1 MDPCFET
8 ATRLARAIRNGRLSS
23 VEATEAHLER
33 IARLNGPIN
42 ALVVVD
48 RDRALKAARAADR
61 ARAKKKPLGP
71 LHGVPI
77 TIKEAFDVKGL
88 HTTSSH
94 PPLKNNVAAED
105 ASLVARLRAAGAV
118 ILGKTNVPELCADFQ
133 TDSPLFGTA
142 RNAWDDRRTAGGS
155 TGGGAV
161 AVAARLSPLE
171 LGSDLGGSV
180 RNPAHYN
187 GIFALKPTEWRVP
200 GRGHVP
206 GLPGQTRTI
215 RWMGVFGPL
224 ARSVEDLETAL
235 RVIDGPDGHDAE
247 AAPVPLGP
255 AAVAKPKDLRI
266 AFIDSI
272 PLVKVSAD
280 TASVVQ
286 QTVRLLGKAGAKVKR
301 AQPKD
306 LDWRQGWD
314 DWVDLF
320 NYQVRGLQPLAE
332 REPTFGLADSPDP
345 TERSLGRTARLDL
358 AELFAVLDR
367 RDGIMRQCESFL
379 DDYDAWLM
387 PVMPDAAFIRQ
398 KQTEPLMIDGMPH
411 CYFFAGT
418 AYNFLANLTG
428 QPSIVLPCGFSREGL
443 PIGLQLTGKKWG
455 DAKLLGVAKALER
468 LLPPCPVPPNYRD
481 QARGDHVQFFSPLPG
496 SRTKIVSPVQGS
508 RRAMRRPGGHRG
520 VG

>member
-8 ATRLARAIRNGRLSS
+8 AARLARAIRNGRLSS
-23 VEATEAHLER
+23 VEATRAHLER

-48 RDRALKAARAADR
+48 REGALKSARAADR
-61 ARAKKKPLGP
+61 ARSKKNSGLGP

-77 TIKEAFDVKGL
+77 TLKEAFDVTGL
-88 HTTSSH
+88 GTTSSH
-94 PPLKNNVAAED
+94 PPLKDNVARDD

-133 TDSPLFGTA
+133 TDSPLFGTTK
-142 RNAWDDRRTAGGS
+142 NAWDPRRTAGGS

-171 LGSDLGGSV
+171 LGSDIGGSV

-187 GIFALKPTEWRVP
+187 GIFSLEPTEWRVP
-200 GRGHVP
+200 ARGHVP
-206 GLPGQTRTI
+206 GLPGQTKTI
-215 RWMGVFGPL
+215 RYMGVFGPL

-235 RVIDGPDGHDAE
+235 RVIAGPDGHEAE

-255 AAVAKPKDLRI
+255 APAAKPNALRI
-266 AFIDSI
+266 AVLESN

-280 TASVVQ
+280 TATVLQ
-286 QTVRLLGKAGAKVKR
+286 QTMRLLTKAGAKVKR
-301 AQPKD
+301 AEPAG

-320 NYQVRGLQPLAE
+320 QYQVRALQPLAE
-332 REPTFGLADSPDP
+332 REATLAAGDPDDP
-345 TERSLGRTARLDL
+345 MALSVRRTARLDL
-358 AELFAVLDR
+358 AEFFAVLDR
-367 RDGIMRQCESFL
+367 RDHVMRQCEAFL

-398 KQTEPLMIDGMPH
+398 KQSQPLVIDGVAHP
-411 CYFFAGT
+411 YFFAGT
-418 AYNFLANLTG
+418 AYNYLANLTG
-428 QPSIVLPCGFSREGL
+428 QPSVVLPCGFSKEGL
-443 PIGLQLTGKKWG
+443 PIGLQLTGKRWG
-455 DAKLLGVAKALER
+455 DARLLGVAKALEK
-468 LLPPCPVPPNYRD
+468 LLPPCPVPPNYKD
-481 QARGDHVQFFSPLPG
+481 
-496 SRTKIVSPVQGS
+496 
-508 RRAMRRPGGHRG
+508 
-520 VG
+520 

>member
-23 VEATEAHLER
+23 VEATKGHLER

-48 RDRALKAARAADR
+48 GDGAMKAARAADR
-61 ARAKKKPLGP
+61 ARAKGKGSRKNAGLGP

-77 TIKEAFDVKGL
+77 TIKEAFDVNGL
-88 HTTSSH
+88 RTTSSH
-94 PPLKNNVAAED
+94 PPLKDNVARED
-105 ASLVARLRAAGAV
+105 ATLVARLRAAGAV

-133 TDSPLFGTA
+133 TDSPLFGTTK
-142 RNAWDDRRTAGGS
+142 NAWDAGRTAGGS

-171 LGSDLGGSV
+171 IGSDIGGSV

-200 GRGHVP
+200 GHGHVP
-206 GLPGQTRTI
+206 DLPGRTRTT
-215 RWMGVFGPL
+215 RYMGVFGPL

-235 RVIDGPDGHDAE
+235 RIVAGPDGNDAE
-247 AAPVPLGP
+247 VAPVPLGP
-255 AAVAKPKDLRI
+255 STALKPRDLRI
-266 AFIDSI
+266 AVVESN

-280 TASVVQ
+280 TAAVVQ
-286 QTVRLLGKAGAKVKR
+286 ATAQLLAKVKR
-301 AQPKD
+301 AEPAG

-314 DWVDLF
+314 DWSDLF
-320 NYQVRGLQPLAE
+320 LYQNRALQPLSE
-332 REPTFGLADSPDP
+332 REPTFSVGDSPDP
-345 TERSLGRTARLDL
+345 SARSTARTARLDL
-358 AELFAVLDR
+358 AEFFAVLER
-367 RDGIMRQCESFL
+367 RDRIMRQCESFL

-398 KQTEPLMIDGMPH
+398 KQTEPLRIGGVDHP
-411 CYFFAGT
+411 YFFAGT

-443 PIGLQLTGKKWG
+443 PIGLQLTGKRWG
-455 DAKLLGVAKALER
+455 DARLLGAAKVLEK
-468 LLPPCPVPPNYRD
+468 LLPPCPVPPAY
-481 QARGDHVQFFSPLPG
+481 A
-496 SRTKIVSPVQGS
+496 
-508 RRAMRRPGGHRG
+508 
-520 VG
+520 